1 MTELYEKVLKFVEE
15 KHKGQVR
22 RSGEPVINHPIGVAN
37 ILKEAGY
44 NEDFQMVGLMH
55 DLIEDTDT
63 TINELLELTKR
74 SDLVR
79 GVVSL
84 TKTDDM
90 TLEESIEDAKMDY
103 FGRVIKGA
111 DRYQNALTTYTDKNT
126 QEFISGFIVKTM
138 VYYMPAL
145 IEVKNP
151 FIKPLMKEIKR
162 LYNEMCEE
170 ALTWVNNK
178 LAEKN
183 IDINHNDVYDSMYTK
198 YF

>member
-63 TINELLELTKR
+63 TINDLLELTKR

-138 VYYMPAL
+138 VYYMLAL

-183 IDINHNDVYDSMYTK
+183 IDIKD

>member
-55 DLIEDTDT
+55 DLLEDTDT
-63 TINELLELTKR
+63 TADDLIALTNR
-74 SDLVR
+74 PDLVR
-79 GVVSL
+79 GVISL
-84 TKTDDM
+84 TKTEEM
-90 TLEESIEDAKMDY
+90 TLEESIADAKMDY

-138 VYYMPAL
+138 VYYVPAL
-145 IEVKNP
+145 IEVDNP

-162 LYNEMCEE
+162 LYMEMCDE
-170 ALTWVNNK
+170 ALEWVDNK
-178 LAEKN
+178 LAEKD
-183 IDINHNDVYDSMYTK
+183 IDIK
-198 YF
+198 YYF